1 MSPEML
7 HRLPRPLRRLALSV
21 PHLWFRLARPLTVGV
36 RALVLDEQGRVLLVR
51 HSYLPGWHLPG
62 GGVEAGESAEEAL
75 ERELWEE
82 GNIKVASRPR
92 LLGVY
97 FNTYAS
103 RRDHVLLYEV
113 SSFRQ
118 AGPRV
123 ADWEIREA
131 RFFGF
136 DELPED
142 LAGASRRR
150 IGEWRLGT
158 PPELQW

>member
-1 MSPEML
+1 ML
-7 HRLPRPLRRLALSV
+7 HLLPRPLRRLALAL
-21 PHLWFRLARPLTVGV
+21 PHIWFRLARPLTLGV
-36 RALVLDEQGRVLLVR
+36 RALVVDEQGRILLVR

-62 GGVEAGESAEEAL
+62 GGVEPGEAAHEAL
-75 ERELWEE
+75 ARELKEE
-82 GNIKVASRPR
+82 GNIELEGAGR

-113 SSFRQ
+113 RVFRHCGER
-118 AGPRV
+118 A

-131 RFFGF
+131 RFFAL
-136 DELPED
+136 DQLPED

-150 IGEWRLGT
+150 IGEWHFGA
-158 PPELQW
+158 PPAPQW